1 MGAHLLRPGVGLLI
15 IGDEILSGKRQ
26 DKHFASVLEKLR
38 ARGIGLD
45 WVHYLGDDRLRLTT
59 FLRSSFDRNDWV
71 ISCGGIGATPDDHT
85 RQAAAMALGRELVLH
100 PEACT
105 LITQR
110 CAEMAAEGRGTAD
123 MRAPEN
129 LQRLKMGEFPS
140 GSRIIPNAYNR
151 IPGFAVERHA
161 FVPGFPVMA
170 WPMVDWILDHWWV
183 ELHQNHPDI
192 ERSFIVDD
200 FLESLAVPVLEEVE
214 RSFPGVRVFSLPSM
228 GDPGNRRHLEL
239 GVKGPNAA
247 LDAALGLLRQGVA
260 ARGGV
265 VREP

>member
-1 MGAHLLRPGVGLLI
+1 
-15 IGDEILSGKRQ
+15 
-26 DKHFASVLEKLR
+26 
-38 ARGIGLD
+38 
-45 WVHYLGDDRLRLTT
+45 
-59 FLRSSFDRNDWV
+59 
-71 ISCGGIGATPDDHT
+71 
-85 RQAAAMALGRELVLH
+85 
-100 PEACT
+100 
-105 LITQR
+105 
-110 CAEMAAEGRGTAD
+110 
-123 MRAPEN
+123 
-129 LQRLKMGEFPS
+129 
-140 GSRIIPNAYNR
+140 
-151 IPGFAVERHA
+151 
-161 FVPGFPVMA
+161 MA